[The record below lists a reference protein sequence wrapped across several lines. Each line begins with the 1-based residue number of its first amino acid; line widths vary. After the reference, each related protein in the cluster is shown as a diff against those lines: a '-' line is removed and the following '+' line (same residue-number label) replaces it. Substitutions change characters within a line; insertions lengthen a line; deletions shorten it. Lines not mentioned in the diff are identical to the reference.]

1 MTTRLKGAVIGCG
14 FFAQN
19 HLHGWADLDDVE
31 IVAVCDVDAGKA
43 KLAAEKFGIARVYTS
58 AEALFETEALDFVDI
73 PTTMETH
80 EALTALAFAHG
91 VPVILQKPFAP
102 DLDGCKRIVA
112 AAAAANIPL
121 MIHEDFRFQNLF
133 RTVRQILDGG
143 ELGRLTFGRLS
154 WRTGI
159 DVYSNQ
165 PYLVHVKRF
174 MIMDVGIHLLDL
186 ARFLFGE
193 ASGVFCR
200 TQQIKAGI
208 AGEDAATIL
217 LSHDNGATSVL
228 DMSYAT
234 KRDPDPFPQTLGEIE
249 GTQGTLIIGANGV
262 LTVHAKGAT
271 RQITVP
277 QDGRSWTSEPW
288 TQIQDSVV
296 HTQRHFID
304 SLRNGV
310 EPATSGR
317 DSLATYA
324 LLEAAYLS
332 AASGTLIH
340 PDRFLGAPA

>member
-1 MTTRLKGAVIGCG
+1 MTARLKGAVIGCG

-31 IVAVCDVDAGKA
+31 IVAVCDVDEAKA
-43 KLAAEKFGIARVYTS
+43 RAAAEKFGITRVYTS
-58 AEALFETEALDFVDI
+58 AKTLFATEALGFVDI

-80 EALTALAFAHG
+80 EALAGLAFAHG

-102 DLDGCKRIVA
+102 DLDACRRIVA
-112 AAAAANIPL
+112 AAAAANVLL
-121 MIHEDFRFQNLF
+121 MIHEDFRFQNLS
-133 RTVRQILDGG
+133 RTVRKILDSG

-165 PYLVHVKRF
+165 PYLANVKRF

-193 ASGVFCR
+193 ADGVFCR
-200 TQQIKAGI
+200 TQQIKEGI

-217 LSHDNGATSVL
+217 LSHEQGATSIL
-228 DMSYAT
+228 DFSYAT
-234 KRDPDPFPQTLGEIE
+234 RRDPDPFPQTLGEIE
-249 GTQGTLIIGANGV
+249 GTEGTLVIGADQV
-262 LTVHAKGAT
+262 LTVHGKGGT
-271 RQITVP
+271 RRIAVP
-277 QDGRSWTSEPW
+277 QDGRAWTREPW

-304 SLRNGV
+304 SLRSGV
-310 EPATSGR
+310 EPETSGR

-332 AASGTLIH
+332 AASGRLIH
-340 PDRFLGAPA
+340 PERLVGDPA

>member
-1 MTTRLKGAVIGCG
+1 MTERLKGAVIGCG

-19 HLHGWADLDDVE
+19 HLHGWTDLDDIE
-31 IVAVCDVDAGKA
+31 IVAVCDVDETKA
-43 KLAAEKFGIARVYTS
+43 RAAAEKFGIARVYTS
-58 AEALFETEALDFVDI
+58 AETLFATEALDFVDI

-80 EALTALAFAHG
+80 EALAGLAFAHG

-112 AAAAANIPL
+112 AAAAANVPL
-121 MIHEDFRFQNLF
+121 IIHEDFRFQNLF
-133 RTVRQILDGG
+133 QTVRKILDSG

-193 ASGVFCR
+193 ANGVFCR
-200 TQQIKAGI
+200 TQQIKEGI

-217 LSHDNGATSVL
+217 LSHEKGATSIL
-228 DMSYAT
+228 DFSYAT

-249 GTQGTLIIGANGV
+249 GTDGTLIIGADRV
-262 LTVHAKGAT
+262 LTVHGKGGT
-271 RQITVP
+271 RRIAVP
-277 QDGRSWTSEPW
+277 HDGRSWTSEPW

-304 SLRNGV
+304 SLRSGV
-310 EPATSGR
+310 EPETSGR

-332 AASGTLIH
+332 AASGRLIY
-340 PDRFLGAPA
+340 PDQLVGDPA

>member
-19 HLHGWADLDDVE
+19 HLHGWAEFDDVE
-31 IVAVCDVDAGKA
+31 IVAVCDLDDAKA
-43 KLAAEKFGIARVYTS
+43 KAAAEIFGIARVYTS
-58 AEALFETEALDFVDI
+58 AQALFETEVLDFVDI
-73 PTTMETH
+73 PTTMEMH
-80 EALTALAFAHG
+80 EPLAGLAFAHG

-102 DLDGCKRIVA
+102 DLDACKRIVA
-112 AAAAANIPL
+112 AAEAANVTL

-133 RTVRQILDGG
+133 RKVRDIVDSG

-159 DVYSNQ
+159 NVYANQ

-174 MIMDVGIHLLDL
+174 IIMDVGVHLLDL

-193 ASGVFCR
+193 ANSVFCR
-200 TQQIKAGI
+200 TQQIKTGI
-208 AGEDAATIL
+208 AGEDAAIVL
-217 LSHDNGATSVL
+217 LGHDNGATSIL
-228 DMSYAT
+228 DFSYAT

-249 GTQGTLIIGANGV
+249 GTDGTLIIGAGGT
-262 LTVHAKGAT
+262 LTLHANGAT
-271 RQITVP
+271 RTIAVP
-277 QDGRSWTSEPW
+277 HDCRGWTSEPW

-304 SLRNGV
+304 SLRRGI

-332 AASGTLIH
+332 AASGALIH
-340 PDRFLGAPA
+340 PDRFPREPA

>member
-1 MTTRLKGAVIGCG
+1 MTARLKGAVIGCG

-19 HLHGWADLDDVE
+19 HLHSWADLDDVE
-31 IVAVCDVDAGKA
+31 IVAVCDVDEAKA

-58 AEALFETEALDFVDI
+58 AEAMLATEALDFVDI

-80 EALTALAFAHG
+80 EALTTLAFAHG

-102 DLDGCKRIVA
+102 DLDGCKRMVA
-112 AAAAANIPL
+112 AAAAANVPL

-133 RTVRQILDGG
+133 RTVREILDSG

-193 ASGVFCR
+193 ANGVFCR
-200 TQQIKAGI
+200 TQQIKEGI

-217 LSHDNGATSVL
+217 LSHEQGATSIL
-228 DMSYAT
+228 DFSYAT

-249 GTQGTLIIGANGV
+249 GTEGTLIIGADRV
-262 LTVHAKGAT
+262 LTVHGKDGT
-271 RQITVP
+271 RRIAVP
-277 QDGRSWTSEPW
+277 HDDRSWTSEPW

-304 SLRNGV
+304 SLRRGA
-310 EPATSGR
+310 EPNTSGR

-332 AASGTLIH
+332 AARGTLIH
-340 PDRFLGAPA
+340 PDRLGDPV